1 MVPDNLEFQ
10 LKEIISK
17 VVEMEPEKILPDADF
32 MNDLGIDSLKAIE
45 ITGAIEKAFRVVVPE
60 DQIRE
65 IRSLNQA
72 IILTKKLIEEK
83 G

>member
-60 DQIRE
+60 EQIRN
-65 IRSLNQA
+65 IRTLNQA
-72 IILTKKLIEEK
+72 LALTKQLLEDKD
-83 G
+83 

>member
-45 ITGAIEKAFRVVVPE
+45 ITGAIEKAFRVVV
-60 DQIRE
+60 
-65 IRSLNQA
+65 
-72 IILTKKLIEEK
+72 
-83 G
+83 